1 MHELSFLGGIPTD
14 TKSALSYISTIFPSE
29 KFNNR
34 LPPIVMRHQIY
45 AFVKNRTQV
54 DRELVRYAI
63 KISYLYSE
71 IPKFHVYFPIF
82 ININLLNLTNK

>member
-1 MHELSFLGGIPTD
+1 MSFLGATPTD

-54 DRELVRYAI
+54 DRELVIYAI
-63 KISYLYSE
+63 KISYLYSY
-71 IPKFHVYFPIF
+71 IPKYDIYFPLF
-82 ININLLNLTNK
+82 FKY

>member
-1 MHELSFLGGIPTD
+1 MLLICILVANWLNSLTIFYIHELSFLGGIPTD

-63 KISYLYSE
+63 KIFYLYS
-71 IPKFHVYFPIF
+71 
-82 ININLLNLTNK
+82 